1 MIILSKKIF
10 KYIML
15 VSSMVTVLGL
25 AFVIGIL
32 SHSFQ
37 HQLMNELK
45 KEAVY
50 ISRGVEAAGTDYLEQ
65 LNNIDS
71 RVTYVDESGKVLY
84 DNEADVE
91 SMGNHGHRKE
101 IREAELNG
109 EGEDE
114 RMSSTLSEK
123 TIYYAIRL
131 DNGNVLRVSGTH
143 NFSIYF
149 FIRYFILCRVHRSHR
164 RCCDTCRSNDSTQYG
179 KQSSVS
185 FFHVFSLLSF
195 F

>member
-91 SMGNHGHRKE
+91 NMENHGHRKE

-114 RMSSTLSEK
+114 RMSSTLSK
-123 TIYYAIRL
+123 RPCTMRCAWTMAMFFVSPAPRNQLLRL
-131 DNGNVLRVSGTH
+131 CGSW
-143 NFSIYF
+143 Y
-149 FIRYFILCRVHRSHR
+149 R
-164 RCCDTCRSNDSTQYG
+164 RFWAYC
-179 KQSSVS
+179 
-185 FFHVFSLLSF
+185 F
-195 F
+195 

>member
-1 MIILSKKIF
+1 
-10 KYIML
+10 ML

-101 IREAELNG
+101 ICEAELNG

-123 TIYYAIRL
+123 TIYYAIWTMEMSFVFPALRTRRL
-131 DNGNVLRVSGTH
+131 HLSGSWYH
-143 NFSIYF
+143 PFWA
-149 FIRYFILCRVHRSHR
+149 
-164 RCCDTCRSNDSTQYG
+164 CC
-179 KQSSVS
+179 
-185 FFHVFSLLSF
+185 F
-195 F
+195 

>member
-1 MIILSKKIF
+1 MS
-10 KYIML
+10 
-15 VSSMVTVLGL
+15 
-25 AFVIGIL
+25 
-32 SHSFQ
+32 
-37 HQLMNELK
+37 LK

-101 IREAELNG
+101 ICEAELNG

-131 DNGNVLRVSGTH
+131 DNGNVLRVSGTQ
-143 NFSIYF
+143 
-149 FIRYFILCRVHRSHR
+149 
-164 RCCDTCRSNDSTQYG
+164 DSALALVWQL
-179 KQSSVS
+179 VP
-185 FFHVFSLLSF
+185 SLLGVLF
-195 F
+195 

>member
-1 MIILSKKIF
+1 
-10 KYIML
+10 ML

-101 IREAELNG
+101 LREAELNG

-131 DNGNVLRVSGTH
+131 DNGNVLRVSGTQ
-143 NFSIYF
+143 
-149 FIRYFILCRVHRSHR
+149 
-164 RCCDTCRSNDSTQYG
+164 DSALALVWQL
-179 KQSSVS
+179 VP
-185 FFHVFSLLSF
+185 SLLGVLFLILVLSAVF
-195 F
+195 ASRLSGRVVEPLNNLDLCV